1 MTISVVIPV
10 YNEEKRILD
19 TLKAIYDGSE
29 MPREVI
35 VVDGCSTDRTV
46 NIIKENF
53 PEIIVL
59 NNPGRTAAA
68 GRNIGIKKAKG
79 DIIAFTDGDCIVANN
94 WIENIV

>member
-46 NIIKENF
+46 NIIMTCWTKCCNW
-53 PEIIVL
+53 L
-59 NNPGRTAAA
+59 
-68 GRNIGIKKAKG
+68 KKQLMKL
-79 DIIAFTDGDCIVANN
+79 
-94 WIENIV
+94 E